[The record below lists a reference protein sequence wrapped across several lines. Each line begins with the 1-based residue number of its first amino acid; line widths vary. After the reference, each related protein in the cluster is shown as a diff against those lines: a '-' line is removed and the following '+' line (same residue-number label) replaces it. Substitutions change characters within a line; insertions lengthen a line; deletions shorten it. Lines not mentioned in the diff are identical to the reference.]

1 MVFTNGLLLFT
12 EKIQNWNFLIIIM
25 EFKGILI
32 IKYNY
37 PILQILNFYVSYLL
51 NKIVIL
57 EHSCSINL

>member
-12 EKIQNWNFLIIIM
+12 EKKNWNFLIIIM